1 MSSSS
6 IATTLSPSS
15 TWVKRFYAWVEERF
29 PLVQGILIAVMYLA
43 SLMAGRAI
51 GLGVDS
57 SAGAESLSL
66 SLADIPGFFAL
77 WAFFLMLRVFDEHKD
92 YAKDLENHPER
103 VLQSG
108 LITLGHLKVVGAVAI
123 LIQFATSLFV
133 DLSATGAIGAAT
145 LSWGVVMAWS
155 ALMAKEFFI
164 GEWLEKRLVLYAVS
178 HMVVMPLA
186 VFWIMQM
193 GAPVGWQ
200 KMIAAVPILLVGFFA
215 AAALEVVRKT
225 RAPEEERETVD
236 SYTRTLGMRGACI
249 TGSALA
255 LLGGAAQSW
264 FLATHLGAPVWLH
277 LGVWL
282 FPALLVFSL
291 ARFWQSP
298 SVSARKRNEGTVALS
313 ILGGYL
319 MIIAGVAL
327 THPLTFSLLFGVS
340 R

>member
-1 MSSSS
+1 M
-6 IATTLSPSS
+6 
-15 TWVKRFYAWVEERF
+15 
-29 PLVQGILIAVMYLA
+29 
-43 SLMAGRAI
+43 
-51 GLGVDS
+51 
-57 SAGAESLSL
+57 
-66 SLADIPGFFAL
+66 
-77 WAFFLMLRVFDEHKD
+77 
-92 YAKDLENHPER
+92 
-103 VLQSG
+103 
-108 LITLGHLKVVGAVAI
+108 
-123 LIQFATSLFV
+123 
-133 DLSATGAIGAAT
+133 
-145 LSWGVVMAWS
+145 
-155 ALMAKEFFI
+155 
-164 GEWLEKRLVLYAVS
+164 LYAVS
-178 HMVVMPLA
+178 HMVVMPMA
-186 VFWIMQM
+186 VFWIMHM
-193 GAPVGWQ
+193 GAPIGWQ

-264 FLATHLGAPVWLH
+264 FLAAHLGAPVWLH
-277 LGVWL
+277 LGVWV

-298 SVSARKRNEGTVALS
+298 SVSARKRNEGAVALS